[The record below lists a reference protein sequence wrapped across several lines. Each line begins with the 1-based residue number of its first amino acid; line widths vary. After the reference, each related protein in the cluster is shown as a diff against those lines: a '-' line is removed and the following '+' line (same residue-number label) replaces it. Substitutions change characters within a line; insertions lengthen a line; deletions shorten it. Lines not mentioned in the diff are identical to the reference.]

1 MNALWNNNLKSN
13 VRILLLNNG
22 GGEIFHTLPGLEM
35 SGTSHKFITAV
46 HHTTAQGWAIERGF
60 EYMKVDDEVS
70 LDENMTIFA
79 QSEASEKP
87 ILMEVFTN
95 KNKDA
100 RILKEFYHSLK
111 NK

>member
-1 MNALWNNNLKSN
+1 
-13 VRILLLNNG
+13 
-22 GGEIFHTLPGLEM
+22 
-35 SGTSHKFITAV
+35 
-46 HHTTAQGWAIERGF
+46 
-60 EYMKVDDEVS
+60 MKVDDEVS
-70 LDENMTIFA
+70 LDKNMTIFA